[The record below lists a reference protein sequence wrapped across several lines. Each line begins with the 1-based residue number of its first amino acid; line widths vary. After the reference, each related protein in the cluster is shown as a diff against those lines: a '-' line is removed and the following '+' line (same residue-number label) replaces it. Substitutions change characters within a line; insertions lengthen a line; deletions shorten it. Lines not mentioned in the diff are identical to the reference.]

1 MRLIKENEELKD
13 RALRV
18 AAEME
23 NLRRR
28 TARDVHD
35 ARAYAV
41 ANFARDM
48 LSVSDNLRRALDA
61 MPDEAKAAGDAGFK
75 ALIEGVEITERAML
89 SALERHG
96 VKKLEPEGEKFDPNF
111 HQAMFE
117 VPNADVPANTV
128 VQVVQP
134 GYSIGDRVLR
144 PAMVGVAKG
153 GPKHAA
159 AEAPAEHG
167 PVEAPGRDPARST
180 SRPNATP
187 ERTMAAWLAARCL
200 PAAADLIRSPFSAG
214 ESLHESDPSSR
225 LCRRRRVRR
234 DRRACRFAQA
244 ARHHRLPVPGQRHR
258 HRRRHLSR
266 PDPRRAGLLG
276 RRTPPMC

>member
-1 MRLIKENEELKD
+1 MSDQAKDERAPSEAEAAEANAERTEGSIDGDYEALVRLLKENEELKD

-35 ARAYAV
+35 ARTYAV

-61 MPDEAKAAGDAGFK
+61 IPAEAKASGDAGFK
-75 ALIEGVEITERAML
+75 ALIEGVDLTERAML

-96 VKKLEPEGEKFDPNF
+96 VKKLAPEGEKFDPNF

-117 VPNADVPANTV
+117 VPNPDVPANTV

-134 GYSIGDRVLR
+134 GYSIGERVLR

-153 GPKHAA
+153 GPKIA
-159 AEAPAEHG
+159 
-167 PVEAPGRDPARST
+167 VEAPVEPGPV
-180 SRPNATP
+180 N
-187 ERTMAAWLAARCL
+187 E
-200 PAAADLIRSPFSAG
+200 
-214 ESLHESDPSSR
+214 
-225 LCRRRRVRR
+225 
-234 DRRACRFAQA
+234 QA
-244 ARHHRLPVPGQRHR
+244 EKDA
-258 HRRRHLSR
+258 
-266 PDPRRAGLLG
+266 
-276 RRTPPMC
+276 